1 MVRTSSMAYEGGGDR
16 GKAERF
22 RAAALPYLDD
32 VYTLARYLLRNV
44 ADAEDAAQECYLR
57 AFRHFE
63 TFRGG
68 PIKPWLLAILRNVC
82 RAEYARRGAL
92 AAMVADNLDEAD
104 DSAVGLWSEAQ
115 QSPETETLHRLDG
128 ETMQRLITQLPD
140 TFREAIVLREVNDLS
155 YREIANIAGV
165 PVGTVMSRLARA
177 RALLRTAWLAEE
189 KGS

>member
-1 MVRTSSMAYEGGGDR
+1 MAYEGGGDR

-22 RAAALPYLDD
+22 RSAALPYLDD
-32 VYTLARYLLRNV
+32 VYTLARYLLRNA

-63 TFRGG
+63 SFRGG

-82 RAEYARRGAL
+82 RAEYARRGASAGVFSENFDGAER
-92 AAMVADNLDEAD
+92 AADGV
-104 DSAVGLWSEAQ
+104 WSDAG
-115 QSPETETLHRLDG
+115 QSPEAETLQRLDG
-128 ETMQRLITQLPD
+128 ETMQRLISQLPD
-140 TFREAIVLREVNDLS
+140 TFRETLVLREINDLS
-155 YREIANIAGV
+155 YREIADVTGV

-177 RALLRTAWLAEE
+177 RASLRAAWLAEE

>member
-1 MVRTSSMAYEGGGDR
+1 MAFERTGDEA
-16 GKAERF
+16 KAQRF

-32 VYTLARYLLRNV
+32 VYTLARYLLRNA

-82 RAEYARRGAL
+82 RAEYARRNT
-92 AAMVADNLDEAD
+92 AAKISELDEAAEAAE
-104 DSAVGLWSEAQ
+104 SLWSEAV
-115 QSPETETLHRLDG
+115 SPESETALRLDG
-128 ETMQRLITQLPD
+128 ETARMLIATLPD
-140 TFREAIVLREVNDLS
+140 PFQEVIVLREINELS
-155 YREIANIAGV
+155 YREIADVIGA

-177 RALLRTAWLAEE
+177 RGLLRKAWLAEG
-189 KGS
+189 KQS